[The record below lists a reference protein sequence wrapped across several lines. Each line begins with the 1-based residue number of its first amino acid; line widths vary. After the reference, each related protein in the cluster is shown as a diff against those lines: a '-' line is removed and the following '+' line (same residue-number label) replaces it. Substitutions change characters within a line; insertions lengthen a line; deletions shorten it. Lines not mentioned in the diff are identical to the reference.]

1 MLRTLRVNNFAI
13 IDQLE
18 IDFHQGMTTITGET
32 GAGKS
37 ILLGALKLVLGERAD
52 LKALKNADEKCIIEA
67 IFNIKDLE
75 LNDFFEEYDLDYED
89 ESILRRELLP
99 SGKSRAFINDTPV
112 KVSILQELSELL
124 IDIHSQFNTP
134 KIFEADFQL
143 SMLDIY
149 GENKELLKE
158 YKKVFNQYIS
168 TKKKIK
174 DAQNS
179 LENQSQDLEYKLHLW
194 EELNNASLK
203 HDELEHLE
211 FEIKSL
217 TNVEEIISTLN
228 ETYQFLE
235 HPEMGIISQLNE
247 ASNKLNKISDYN
259 SQYNSIYERLIS
271 SKIELQDISGEMSH
285 LIESTEINPER
296 LQEITDRYDLI
307 HKLLRKHNVIT
318 IEELIIKRD
327 ELESQTSGFDN
338 LSDLIIHLTKELN
351 AISEKLD
358 KQALKIRKNRFSSI
372 EIIRKNILNTLSQ
385 LGMENSQ
392 LTIQLKETLDF
403 TATGKDEVLF
413 LFSANKGMEPRI
425 FEKSVSGGERSR
437 LMLAIK
443 KLLATHQH
451 LPTLILDEIDTGI
464 SGKVANETGKV
475 MQSMAD
481 NMQLLVITHLP
492 QVASKGNY
500 QLKVYKEVV
509 EETTQT
515 NVIELSQQQRLEEIA
530 QMISG
535 SELTEAAIN
544 QAKELMN
551 LNAMF
556 KL

>member
-1 MLRTLRVNNFAI
+1 MLKTLRVNNFAI

-52 LKALKNADEKCIIEA
+52 LKALKNIDEKCIIEA
-67 IFNIKDLE
+67 VFEIKNLE
-75 LNDFFEEYDLDYED
+75 LNDFFEENDLDYED

-149 GENKELLKE
+149 GENKDLLKE
-158 YKKVFNQYIS
+158 YKKDFNHYIS

-203 HDELEHLE
+203 NEELEELE
-211 FEIKSL
+211 IEIKSL
-217 TNVEEIISTLN
+217 SNVEEIISTLN

-271 SKIELQDISGEMSH
+271 SKIELQDISGEMSS
-285 LIESTEINPER
+285 LIDSTEINPER

-307 HKLLRKHNVIT
+307 HKLLRKHNVISV
-318 IEELIIKRD
+318 EELIAKRD

-338 LSDLIIHLTKELN
+338 LSDLIIHLNKELN
-351 AISEKLD
+351 SISEKLE
-358 KQALKIRKNRFSSI
+358 KQSIKIRKNRFSSI

-392 LTIQLKETLDF
+392 LTIQLNETADF

-475 MQSMAD
+475 MQTMAE

-509 EETTQT
+509 DETTQT

-535 SELTEAAIN
+535 SELTDAAIN

-551 LNAMF
+551 LN
-556 KL
+556 

>member
-1 MLRTLRVNNFAI
+1 MLKTLRVNNFAI

-52 LKALKNADEKCIIEA
+52 LKALKNIDEKCIIEA
-67 IFNIKDLE
+67 VFEIKNLE
-75 LNDFFEEYDLDYED
+75 LNDFFEENDLDYED

-149 GENKELLKE
+149 GENKDLLKE
-158 YKKVFNQYIS
+158 YKKDFNHYIS

-203 HDELEHLE
+203 NEELEELE
-211 FEIKSL
+211 IEIKSL
-217 TNVEEIISTLN
+217 SNVEEIISTLN

-271 SKIELQDISGEMSH
+271 SKIELQDISGEMSS
-285 LIESTEINPER
+285 LIDSTEINPER

-307 HKLLRKHNVIT
+307 HKLLRKHNVISV
-318 IEELIIKRD
+318 EELIVKRD

-338 LSDLIIHLTKELN
+338 LSDLIIHLNKELN
-351 AISEKLD
+351 SISEKLE
-358 KQALKIRKNRFSSI
+358 KQVIKIRKNRFSSI

-392 LTIQLKETLDF
+392 LTIQLNETADF

-475 MQSMAD
+475 MQTMAE

-509 EETTQT
+509 DETTQT

-535 SELTEAAIN
+535 SELTDAAIN

-551 LNAMF
+551 LN
-556 KL
+556 

>member
-1 MLRTLRVNNFAI
+1 MLKTLRVNNFAI

-52 LKALKNADEKCIIEA
+52 LKALKNVDEKCIIEA
-67 IFNIKDLE
+67 VFEIKNLE
-75 LNDFFEEYDLDYED
+75 LNDFFEENDLDYED

-149 GENKELLKE
+149 GENKDLLKE
-158 YKKVFNQYIS
+158 YRKDFNHYIS

-203 HDELEHLE
+203 NEELEQLE
-211 FEIKSL
+211 IEIKSL
-217 TNVEEIISTLN
+217 SNVEEIISILN

-271 SKIELQDISGEMSH
+271 SKIELQDISGEMSS
-285 LIESTEINPER
+285 LIDSTEINPER

-307 HKLLRKHNVIT
+307 HKLLRKHNVISV
-318 IEELIIKRD
+318 EELIAKRD

-338 LSDLIIHLTKELN
+338 LSDLIIHLNKELN
-351 AISEKLD
+351 SISEKLE
-358 KQALKIRKNRFSSI
+358 KQVIKIRKNRISSI

-392 LTIQLKETLDF
+392 LTIQLNETTDF

-475 MQSMAD
+475 MQTMAE

-509 EETTQT
+509 NETTQT

-535 SELTEAAIN
+535 SELTDAAIN

-551 LNAMF
+551 LN
-556 KL
+556 

>member
-392 LTIQLKETLDF
+392 LTIQLNETLDF

-551 LNAMF
+551 LN
-556 KL
+556 

>member
-1 MLRTLRVNNFAI
+1 MLSTLRVNNFAI
-13 IDQLE
+13 IDELE
-18 IDFHQGMTTITGET
+18 IDFKSGMTTLTGET

-37 ILLGALKLVLGERAD
+37 IILGALKLVLGERAD
-52 LKALKNADEKCIIEA
+52 LKTLKNEKEKCIIEA
-67 IFNIKDLE
+67 IFNIKELE
-75 LNDFFEEYDLDYED
+75 LQAFFEEHDLDYED

-112 KVSILQELSELL
+112 KVSILHELSELL

-149 GENKELLKE
+149 GDNKELLKE
-158 YKKVFNQYIS
+158 YKAVFLNYIAI
-168 TKKKIK
+168 KKKIK
-174 DAQNS
+174 EAQNS

-194 EELNNASLK
+194 EELNNASLRIG
-203 HDELEHLE
+203 ELETLE
-211 FEIKSL
+211 SEIKSL
-217 TNVEEIISTLN
+217 SNVEEIISTLN

-235 HPEMGIISQLNE
+235 HPEVGIVSQLNE
-247 ASNKLNKISDYN
+247 ASNKLNRITDFSNEYK
-259 SQYNSIYERLIS
+259 SIYDRLNS

-285 LIESTEINPER
+285 LIESTEMNPER
-296 LQEITDRYDLI
+296 LLELTERFDLI
-307 HKLLRKHNVIT
+307 HKLLRKHDVLT
-318 IEELIIKRD
+318 IEDLIEKR
-327 ELESQTSGFDN
+327 EQLETQTSGFDN
-338 LSDLIIHLTKELN
+338 LSDLIIHLNKELN
-351 AISEKLD
+351 LISDKLEKLS
-358 KQALKIRKNRFSSI
+358 LKIRKNRFASI
-372 EIIRKNILNTLSQ
+372 DTIRKNILSTLSQ

-392 LTIQLKETLDF
+392 LMIQLNETSDF
-403 TATGKDEVLF
+403 TLTGKDEVLF
-413 LFSANKGMEPRI
+413 LFSANKGMEPRV

-475 MQSMAD
+475 MQEMSQ

-492 QVASKGNY
+492 QVASKGNH

-509 EETTQT
+509 DETTKT
-515 NVIELSQQQRLEEIA
+515 NVKELSQTERLSEIA

-535 SELTEAAIN
+535 SELTDAALN

-551 LNAMF
+551 LN
-556 KL
+556 

>member
-1 MLRTLRVNNFAI
+1 MLKTLRVNNFAI

-52 LKALKNADEKCIIEA
+52 LKALKNVDEKCIIEA
-67 IFNIKDLE
+67 VFEIKNLE
-75 LNDFFEEYDLDYED
+75 LNDFFEENDLDYED

-149 GENKELLKE
+149 GENKDLLKE
-158 YKKVFNQYIS
+158 YKKDFNHYIS

-203 HDELEHLE
+203 NEELEELE
-211 FEIKSL
+211 IEIKSL
-217 TNVEEIISTLN
+217 SNVEEIISTLN

-271 SKIELQDISGEMSH
+271 SKIELQDISGEMSS
-285 LIESTEINPER
+285 LIDSTEINPER

-307 HKLLRKHNVIT
+307 HKLLRKHNVISV
-318 IEELIIKRD
+318 EELIVKRD

-338 LSDLIIHLTKELN
+338 LSDLIIHLNKELN
-351 AISEKLD
+351 LISEKLE
-358 KQALKIRKNRFSSI
+358 KQAIKIRKNRFSSI

-392 LTIQLKETLDF
+392 LTIQLNETADF

-475 MQSMAD
+475 MQTMAE

-509 EETTQT
+509 DETTQT

-535 SELTEAAIN
+535 SELTDAAIN

-551 LNAMF
+551 LN
-556 KL
+556 

>member
-1 MLRTLRVNNFAI
+1 MLKTLRVNNFAI

-18 IDFHQGMTTITGET
+18 IDFHKGMTTLTGET

-37 ILLGALKLVLGERAD
+37 IILGALKLVLGERAD
-52 LKALKNADEKCIIEA
+52 LKSLKNTEEKCIIEA

-75 LNDFFEEYDLDYED
+75 LKDFFEEYDLDYED

-99 SGKSRAFINDTPV
+99 SGKSRAFVNDTPV
-112 KVSILQELSELL
+112 KVSILQEFSELL

-149 GENKELLKE
+149 GENKDLLKH
-158 YKKVFNQYIS
+158 YKSDFNHYIS
-168 TKKKIK
+168 IKKKIK

-203 HDELEHLE
+203 NTELEELDA
-211 FEIKSL
+211 EIKSL
-217 TNVEEIISTLN
+217 SNVEEIISTLN

-235 HPEMGIISQLNE
+235 HSEMGIISQLNE
-247 ASNKLNKISDYN
+247 ASNKLNKISDFN
-259 SQYNSIYERLIS
+259 SQYSSIYERLIS
-271 SKIELQDISGEMSH
+271 SKIELQDISNEMTH

-296 LQEITDRYDLI
+296 LQEVTDRYNLI
-307 HKLLRKHNVIT
+307 HTLLRKHNLNT
-318 IEELIIKRD
+318 IDELIERLN

-338 LSDLIIHLTKELN
+338 LSDLIIHLNKELT
-351 AISEKLD
+351 IIVEKLE
-358 KQALKIRKNRFSSI
+358 KQATKIRKNRIASI
-372 EIIRKNILNTLSQ
+372 DTIRKNILETLSQ

-392 LTIQLKETLDF
+392 LVIQLNEVSDF
-403 TATGKDEVLF
+403 TPTGKDEVVF
-413 LFSANKGMEPRI
+413 LFSANKGMEPRV

-475 MQSMAD
+475 MQTMAD

-492 QVASKGNY
+492 QVASKGNH
-500 QLKVYKEVV
+500 QLKVYKEVIGD
-509 EETTQT
+509 TTQT
-515 NVIELSQQQRLEEIA
+515 NVIELSTEERLTEIA

-535 SELTEAAIN
+535 SEVTHAALN

-551 LNAMF
+551 IQ
-556 KL
+556 

>member
-1 MLRTLRVNNFAI
+1 MLKTLRVNNFAI

-52 LKALKNADEKCIIEA
+52 LKALKNVDEKCIIEA
-67 IFNIKDLE
+67 VFEIKNLE
-75 LNDFFEEYDLDYED
+75 LNDFFEENDLDYED

-149 GENKELLKE
+149 GENKDLLKE
-158 YKKVFNQYIS
+158 YKKDFNHYIS

-203 HDELEHLE
+203 NEELEQLE
-211 FEIKSL
+211 IEIKSL
-217 TNVEEIISTLN
+217 SNVEEIISTLN

-271 SKIELQDISGEMSH
+271 SKIELQDISGEMSS
-285 LIESTEINPER
+285 LIDSTEINPER

-307 HKLLRKHNVIT
+307 HKLLRKHNVISV
-318 IEELIIKRD
+318 EELIAKRD

-338 LSDLIIHLTKELN
+338 LSDLIIHLNKELN
-351 AISEKLD
+351 SISEKLE
-358 KQALKIRKNRFSSI
+358 KQVIKIRKNRISSI

-392 LTIQLKETLDF
+392 ITIQLNETTDF

-475 MQSMAD
+475 MQTMAE

-509 EETTQT
+509 NETTQT

-535 SELTEAAIN
+535 SELTDAAIN

-551 LNAMF
+551 LN
-556 KL
+556 

>member
-1 MLRTLRVNNFAI
+1 MLKTLRVNNFAI

-52 LKALKNADEKCIIEA
+52 LKALKNIDEKCIIEA
-67 IFNIKDLE
+67 VFEIKNLE
-75 LNDFFEEYDLDYED
+75 LNDFFEENDLDYED

-149 GENKELLKE
+149 GENKDLLKE
-158 YKKVFNQYIS
+158 YKKDFNHYIL

-203 HDELEHLE
+203 NEELEQLE
-211 FEIKSL
+211 IEIKSL
-217 TNVEEIISTLN
+217 SNVEEIISTLN

-271 SKIELQDISGEMSH
+271 SKIELQDISGEMSS
-285 LIESTEINPER
+285 LIDSTEINPER

-307 HKLLRKHNVIT
+307 YKLLRKHNVT
-318 IEELIIKRD
+318 SVEELIAKRD

-338 LSDLIIHLTKELN
+338 LSDLIIHLNKELN
-351 AISEKLD
+351 SISEKLE
-358 KQALKIRKNRFSSI
+358 KQSIKIRKNRFSSI

-392 LTIQLKETLDF
+392 LTIQLNETADF

-475 MQSMAD
+475 MQTMAE

-509 EETTQT
+509 NETTQT

-535 SELTEAAIN
+535 SELTDAAIN

-551 LNAMF
+551 LN
-556 KL
+556 

>member
-1 MLRTLRVNNFAI
+1 MLKTLRVNNFAI

-52 LKALKNADEKCIIEA
+52 LKALKNIDEKCIIEA
-67 IFNIKDLE
+67 VFEIKNLE
-75 LNDFFEEYDLDYED
+75 LNDFFEENDLDYED

-149 GENKELLKE
+149 GENKDLLKE
-158 YKKVFNQYIS
+158 YKKDFNHYIS

-203 HDELEHLE
+203 NEELEQLE
-211 FEIKSL
+211 IEIKSL
-217 TNVEEIISTLN
+217 SNVEEIISTLN

-271 SKIELQDISGEMSH
+271 SKIELQDISGEMSN
-285 LIESTEINPER
+285 LIDSTEINPER

-307 HKLLRKHNVIT
+307 HKLLRKHNETSV
-318 IEELIIKRD
+318 EELIAKRD

-338 LSDLIIHLTKELN
+338 LSDLIIHLNKELN
-351 AISEKLD
+351 SISEKLE
-358 KQALKIRKNRFSSI
+358 KQSIKIRKNRFSSI

-392 LTIQLKETLDF
+392 LTIQLNETADF

-475 MQSMAD
+475 MQKMAE

-509 EETTQT
+509 DETTQT

-535 SELTEAAIN
+535 SELTDAAIN

-551 LNAMF
+551 LN
-556 KL
+556 

>member
-1 MLRTLRVNNFAI
+1 MLKTLRVNNFAI

-52 LKALKNADEKCIIEA
+52 LKALKNVDEKCIIEA
-67 IFNIKDLE
+67 VFEIKNLE
-75 LNDFFEEYDLDYED
+75 LNDFFEENDLDYED

-149 GENKELLKE
+149 GENKDLLKE
-158 YKKVFNQYIS
+158 YKKDFNHYIS

-203 HDELEHLE
+203 NEELEQLE
-211 FEIKSL
+211 IEIKSL
-217 TNVEEIISTLN
+217 SNVEEIISTLN

-271 SKIELQDISGEMSH
+271 SKIELQDISGEMSS
-285 LIESTEINPER
+285 LIDSTEINPER

-307 HKLLRKHNVIT
+307 HKLLRKHNVISV
-318 IEELIIKRD
+318 EELIAKRD

-338 LSDLIIHLTKELN
+338 LSDLIIHLNKKLN
-351 AISEKLD
+351 SISEKLE
-358 KQALKIRKNRFSSI
+358 KQAIKIRKNRISSI

-392 LTIQLKETLDF
+392 LTIQLNETADF

-475 MQSMAD
+475 MQTMAE

-509 EETTQT
+509 DETTQT

-535 SELTEAAIN
+535 SELTDAAIN

-551 LNAMF
+551 LN
-556 KL
+556 

>member
-1 MLRTLRVNNFAI
+1 MLKTLRVNNFAI

-18 IDFHQGMTTITGET
+18 IDFHKGMTTITGET

-37 ILLGALKLVLGERAD
+37 IILGALKLVLGERAD
-52 LKALKNADEKCIIEA
+52 LKSLKNTEEKCIIEA

-75 LNDFFEEYDLDYED
+75 LKDFFEEYDLDYED

-99 SGKSRAFINDTPV
+99 SGKSRAFVNDTPV
-112 KVSILQELSELL
+112 KVSILQEFSELL

-149 GENKELLKE
+149 GDNKDLLKQ
-158 YKKVFNQYIS
+158 YKSDYNNYIS
-168 TKKKIK
+168 IKKKIK

-203 HDELEHLE
+203 NNELEELDA
-211 FEIKSL
+211 EIKSL
-217 TNVEEIISTLN
+217 SNVEEIISTLN

-235 HPEMGIISQLNE
+235 HSEMGIISQLNE
-247 ASNKLNKISDYN
+247 ASNKLNKISDFN
-259 SQYNSIYERLIS
+259 SQYSSIYERLIS
-271 SKIELQDISGEMSH
+271 SKIELQDISNEMTH

-296 LQEITDRYDLI
+296 LQEVTDRYNLI
-307 HKLLRKHNVIT
+307 HTLLRKHNLNT
-318 IEELIIKRD
+318 INELIEKLN

-338 LSDLIIHLTKELN
+338 LSDLIIHLNKELTIIVN
-351 AISEKLD
+351 KLE
-358 KQALKIRKNRFSSI
+358 KQATRIRKNRISSI
-372 EIIRKNILNTLSQ
+372 EIIRKNILDTLSQ

-392 LTIQLKETLDF
+392 LTIQLNEISDF
-403 TATGKDEVLF
+403 TASGKDEVLF

-500 QLKVYKEVV
+500 QLKVYKEIIDD
-509 EETTQT
+509 TTQT
-515 NVIELSQQQRLEEIA
+515 NVKELSTKERLNEIA

-535 SELTEAAIN
+535 SEVTDAALN

-551 LNAMF
+551 IQ
-556 KL
+556 

>member
-1 MLRTLRVNNFAI
+1 MLKTLRVNNFAI

-18 IDFHQGMTTITGET
+18 IDFHKGMTTLTGET

-37 ILLGALKLVLGERAD
+37 IILGALKLVLGERAD
-52 LKALKNADEKCIIEA
+52 LKSLKNTEEKCIIEA

-75 LNDFFEEYDLDYED
+75 LKDFFEEYDLDYED

-99 SGKSRAFINDTPV
+99 SGKSRAFVNDTPV
-112 KVSILQELSELL
+112 KVSILQEFSELL

-149 GENKELLKE
+149 GDNKDLLKQ
-158 YKKVFNQYIS
+158 YKSDYNNYIS
-168 TKKKIK
+168 IKKKIK

-203 HDELEHLE
+203 NNELEELDA
-211 FEIKSL
+211 EIKSL
-217 TNVEEIISTLN
+217 SNVEEIISTLN

-235 HPEMGIISQLNE
+235 HSEMGIISQLNE
-247 ASNKLNKISDYN
+247 ASNKLNKISDFN
-259 SQYNSIYERLIS
+259 SQYSSIYERLIS
-271 SKIELQDISGEMSH
+271 SKIELQDISNEMTH

-296 LQEITDRYDLI
+296 LQEVTDRYNLI
-307 HKLLRKHNVIT
+307 HTLLRKHNLNT
-318 IEELIIKRD
+318 IDELIERLN

-338 LSDLIIHLTKELN
+338 LSDLIIHLNKELSIIIN
-351 AISEKLD
+351 KLE
-358 KQALKIRKNRFSSI
+358 KQATKIRKNRISSI
-372 EIIRKNILNTLSQ
+372 EIIRKNILETLSQ

-392 LTIQLKETLDF
+392 LVIQLNEVSDF
-403 TATGKDEVLF
+403 TPTGKDEVVF
-413 LFSANKGMEPRI
+413 LFSANKGMEPRV

-475 MQSMAD
+475 MQTMAD

-492 QVASKGNY
+492 QVASKGNH
-500 QLKVYKEVV
+500 QLKVYKEVIGD
-509 EETTQT
+509 TTQT
-515 NVIELSQQQRLEEIA
+515 NVIELSTEERLTEIA

-535 SELTEAAIN
+535 SEVTDAALN

-551 LNAMF
+551 IQ
-556 KL
+556 

>member
-1 MLRTLRVNNFAI
+1 
-13 IDQLE
+13 
-18 IDFHQGMTTITGET
+18 
-32 GAGKS
+32 
-37 ILLGALKLVLGERAD
+37 
-52 LKALKNADEKCIIEA
+52 
-67 IFNIKDLE
+67 
-75 LNDFFEEYDLDYED
+75 
-89 ESILRRELLP
+89 
-99 SGKSRAFINDTPV
+99 
-112 KVSILQELSELL
+112 LQELSELL

-149 GENKELLKE
+149 GENKDLLKE
-158 YKKVFNQYIS
+158 YKKDFNHYIS

-203 HDELEHLE
+203 NEELEELE
-211 FEIKSL
+211 IEIKSL
-217 TNVEEIISTLN
+217 SNVEEIISTLN

-271 SKIELQDISGEMSH
+271 SKIELQDISGEMSS
-285 LIESTEINPER
+285 LIDSTEINPER

-307 HKLLRKHNVIT
+307 HKLLRKHNVISV
-318 IEELIIKRD
+318 EELIAKRD

-338 LSDLIIHLTKELN
+338 LSDLIIHLNKELN
-351 AISEKLD
+351 SISEKLE
-358 KQALKIRKNRFSSI
+358 KQSIKIRKNRFSSI

-392 LTIQLKETLDF
+392 LTIQLNETADF

-475 MQSMAD
+475 MQTMAE

-509 EETTQT
+509 DETTQT

-535 SELTEAAIN
+535 SELTDAAIN

-551 LNAMF
+551 LN
-556 KL
+556 

>member
-18 IDFHQGMTTITGET
+18 IDFKEGMTTITGET

-52 LKALKNADEKCIIEA
+52 LKSLKNADEKCIIEA
-67 IFNIKDLE
+67 VFNIKNLDLKS
-75 LNDFFEEYDLDYED
+75 FFEEYDLDYED
-89 ESILRRELLP
+89 DSILRRELLP

-112 KVSILQELSELL
+112 KVSILHELTELL

-149 GENKELLKE
+149 GENKELLKD
-158 YKKVFNQYIS
+158 YKIDFNHYIS
-168 TKKKIK
+168 IKKKIK
-174 DAQNS
+174 EAQNS

-194 EELNNASLK
+194 EELNKASLK
-203 HDELEHLE
+203 IDELEELE
-211 FEIKSL
+211 AEIKSL
-217 TNVEEIISTLN
+217 SNVEEIISTLN
-228 ETYQFLE
+228 ESYQFLE
-235 HPEMGIISQLNE
+235 HPEMGIVSQLNE
-247 ASNKLNKISDYN
+247 ASNKLNRITDFN
-259 SQYNSIYERLIS
+259 PQYNSIYDRLNS
-271 SKIELQDISGEMSH
+271 SKIELQDISSEMSH
-285 LIESTEINPER
+285 LIESTEVNPER
-296 LQEITDRYDLI
+296 LLEITERYDLI

-318 IEELIIKRD
+318 VEELISTR
-327 ELESQTSGFDN
+327 EQLESQTSGFDN
-338 LSDLIIHLTKELN
+338 LSDLIIHLNKELN
-351 AISEKLD
+351 SVSDKLD
-358 KQALKIRKNRFSSI
+358 KQSVKIRKNRVASI
-372 EIIRKNILNTLSQ
+372 EIIRENILNTLSQ

-392 LTIQLKETLDF
+392 LIIQLNETTDF
-403 TATGKDEVLF
+403 TVTGKDEVLF
-413 LFSANKGMEPRI
+413 LFSANKGMEPRV

-492 QVASKGNY
+492 QVASKGNH

-509 EETTQT
+509 DETTQT
-515 NVIELSQQQRLEEIA
+515 NVKELSKNERLNEIA

-535 SELTEAAIN
+535 SDISEAALN

-551 LNAMF
+551 LN
-556 KL
+556 

>member
-67 IFNIKDLE
+67 VFNIKDLE

-149 GENKELLKE
+149 GENKELLKD
-158 YKKVFNQYIS
+158 YKKDFNQYIS
-168 TKKKIK
+168 IKKKIK

-203 HDELEHLE
+203 NNELEELE

-217 TNVEEIISTLN
+217 SNVEEIISTLN

-247 ASNKLNKISDYN
+247 ASNKLNKISDYS
-259 SQYNSIYERLIS
+259 SQYTSIYERLIS

-307 HKLLRKHNVIT
+307 HKLLRKHNVTT
-318 IEELIIKRD
+318 IEELINKRE

-338 LSDLIIHLTKELN
+338 LSDLIIHLNKELN
-351 AISEKLD
+351 AISDKLE
-358 KQALKIRKNRFSSI
+358 KQAIKIRKNRNSSI

-392 LTIQLKETLDF
+392 LTIQLNETSDF
-403 TATGKDEVLF
+403 TLTGKDEVLF
-413 LFSANKGMEPRI
+413 LFSANKGMEPRV

-509 EETTQT
+509 EETTKT
-515 NVIELSQQQRLEEIA
+515 NVIELTQQQRLEEIA

-535 SELTEAAIN
+535 SELTDAAIN

-551 LNAMF
+551 LN
-556 KL
+556 

>member
-1 MLRTLRVNNFAI
+1 MLKILRVNNFAI

-18 IDFHQGMTTITGET
+18 IDFHKGMTTITGET

-67 IFNIKDLE
+67 VFDIKDLE
-75 LNDFFEEYDLDYED
+75 LIDFFEEYDLDYED

-149 GENKELLKE
+149 GENKDLLKE
-158 YKKVFNQYIS
+158 YKKDFNQYIS
-168 TKKKIK
+168 IKKKIK
-174 DAQNS
+174 EAQNS

-203 HDELEHLE
+203 NDELEQLE
-211 FEIKSL
+211 IEIKSL
-217 TNVEEIISTLN
+217 SNVEEIISTLN

-235 HPEMGIISQLNE
+235 HSEMGIISQLNE

-296 LQEITDRYDLI
+296 LQEITERYDLI
-307 HKLLRKHNVIT
+307 HKLLRKHNVLT
-318 IEELIIKRD
+318 IEELKIKRD
-327 ELESQTSGFDN
+327 ELENQTSGFDN
-338 LSDLIIHLTKELN
+338 LSDLIIHLNKELN
-351 AISEKLD
+351 STSEKLE
-358 KQALKIRKNRFSSI
+358 KQAKKVRKNRISSI

-392 LTIQLKETLDF
+392 LNIQLNETSDF
-403 TATGKDEVLF
+403 TPNGKDEVLF

-475 MQSMAD
+475 MQSMAE

-509 EETTQT
+509 NETTQT
-515 NVIELSQQQRLEEIA
+515 SVIELSEQQRLEEIA

-535 SELTEAAIN
+535 SELTDAAIN

-551 LNAMF
+551 LN
-556 KL
+556 

>member
-1 MLRTLRVNNFAI
+1 MLKTLRVNNFAI

-52 LKALKNADEKCIIEA
+52 LKALKNIDEKCIIEA
-67 IFNIKDLE
+67 VFEIKNLE
-75 LNDFFEEYDLDYED
+75 LNDFFEENDLDYED

-149 GENKELLKE
+149 GENKDLLKE
-158 YKKVFNQYIS
+158 YKKDFNHYIS

-203 HDELEHLE
+203 NEELEQLE
-211 FEIKSL
+211 IEIKSL
-217 TNVEEIISTLN
+217 SNVEEIISTLN

-271 SKIELQDISGEMSH
+271 SKIELQDISGEMSS
-285 LIESTEINPER
+285 LIDSTEINPER

-307 HKLLRKHNVIT
+307 HKLLRKHNVISV
-318 IEELIIKRD
+318 EELIAKRD

-338 LSDLIIHLTKELN
+338 LSDLIIHLNKELN
-351 AISEKLD
+351 SISEKLE
-358 KQALKIRKNRFSSI
+358 KQSIKIRKNRFSSI
-372 EIIRKNILNTLSQ
+372 EIIRKIILNTLSQ

-392 LTIQLKETLDF
+392 LTIQLNETADF

-475 MQSMAD
+475 MQKMAE

-509 EETTQT
+509 DETTQT

-535 SELTEAAIN
+535 SELTDAAIN

-551 LNAMF
+551 LN
-556 KL
+556 

>member
-1 MLRTLRVNNFAI
+1 MLSTLRVNNFAI
-13 IDQLE
+13 IDELE
-18 IDFHQGMTTITGET
+18 IDFKSGMTTLTGET

-37 ILLGALKLVLGERAD
+37 IILGALKLVLGERAD
-52 LKALKNADEKCIIEA
+52 LKALKNEKEKCIIEA
-67 IFNIKDLE
+67 IFNIKELE
-75 LNDFFEEYDLDYED
+75 LQTFFEENDLDYED

-112 KVSILQELSELL
+112 KVSILHELSELL

-149 GENKELLKE
+149 GNNKELLKE
-158 YKKVFNQYIS
+158 YKTVFLNYIAV
-168 TKKKIK
+168 KKKIK
-174 DAQNS
+174 EAQNS

-194 EELNNASLK
+194 EELNNASLRIG
-203 HDELEHLE
+203 ELETLE
-211 FEIKSL
+211 SEIKSL
-217 TNVEEIISTLN
+217 SNVEEIISTLN

-235 HPEMGIISQLNE
+235 HPEVGIVSQLNE
-247 ASNKLNKISDYN
+247 ASNKLNRITDFSSDYK
-259 SQYNSIYERLIS
+259 SIYDRLNS

-285 LIESTEINPER
+285 LIESTELNPER
-296 LQEITDRYDLI
+296 LLELTERFDLI
-307 HKLLRKHNVIT
+307 HKLLRKHDVLT
-318 IEELIIKRD
+318 IEDLIEKR
-327 ELESQTSGFDN
+327 EQLETQTSGFDN
-338 LSDLIIHLTKELN
+338 LSDLIIHLNKELN
-351 AISEKLD
+351 LISDKLEKLS
-358 KQALKIRKNRFSSI
+358 LKIRKNRFASI
-372 EIIRKNILNTLSQ
+372 DTIRENILSTLSQ

-392 LTIQLKETLDF
+392 LIIQLNETSDYTL
-403 TATGKDEVLF
+403 TGKDEVLF
-413 LFSANKGMEPRI
+413 LFSANKGMEPRV

-475 MQSMAD
+475 MQEMSQ

-492 QVASKGNY
+492 QVASKGNH

-509 EETTQT
+509 DETTKT
-515 NVIELSQQQRLEEIA
+515 NVKELSQTERLSEIA

-535 SELTEAAIN
+535 SELTDAALN

-551 LNAMF
+551 LN
-556 KL
+556 

>member
-1 MLRTLRVNNFAI
+1 M
-13 IDQLE
+13 
-18 IDFHQGMTTITGET
+18 
-32 GAGKS
+32 
-37 ILLGALKLVLGERAD
+37 
-52 LKALKNADEKCIIEA
+52 KNADEKCIIEA
-67 IFNIKDLE
+67 VFSIKDLE
-75 LNDFFEEYDLDYED
+75 LISFFEEHDLDYED
-89 ESILRRELLP
+89 DSILRRELLP

-143 SMLDIY
+143 SMLDVY
-149 GENKELLKE
+149 GDNKELIKV
-158 YKKVFNQYIS
+158 YKNDFSHYTSI
-168 TKKKIK
+168 KKQIK

-203 HDELEHLE
+203 NGELEQLE
-211 FEIKSL
+211 IEIKSL
-217 TNVEEIISTLN
+217 SNVEEIISTLN

-235 HPEMGIISQLNE
+235 HSEMGIISQLNE
-247 ASNKLNKISDYN
+247 ASNKLNKITDFS
-259 SQYNSIYERLIS
+259 SQYNSIYDRLNS
-271 SKIELQDISGEMSH
+271 SKIELQDISGEMSS
-285 LIESTEINPER
+285 LIEATEVNPER
-296 LQEITDRYDLI
+296 LLEITERYDLI
-307 HKLLRKHNVIT
+307 HKLLRKHNVISVD
-318 IEELIIKRD
+318 ELISKRD

-338 LSDLIIHLTKELN
+338 LSDLIIHLNKELN
-351 AISEKLD
+351 TVSEKLE
-358 KQALKIRKNRFSSI
+358 KQALKIRKNRIASI
-372 EIIRKNILNTLSQ
+372 EIIRDNILNTLSQ

-392 LTIQLKETLDF
+392 LVIQLNETSDF

-492 QVASKGNY
+492 QVASKGNH

-509 EETTQT
+509 DETTQT
-515 NVIELSQQQRLEEIA
+515 NVKELSKEERLNEIA

-535 SELTEAAIN
+535 SDISDAALN
-544 QAKELMN
+544 QAKELLN
-551 LNAMF
+551 LN
-556 KL
+556 

>member
-1 MLRTLRVNNFAI
+1 MLKTLRVNNFAI

-18 IDFHQGMTTITGET
+18 IDFQQGMTTITGET

-52 LKALKNADEKCIIEA
+52 LKSLKNVDEKCIIEA
-67 IFNIKDLE
+67 VFNIKDLE
-75 LNDFFEEYDLDYED
+75 LISFFEEYDLDYED
-89 ESILRRELLP
+89 DSILRRELLP

-143 SMLDIY
+143 SMLDVY
-149 GENKELLKE
+149 GDNKELIKV
-158 YKKVFNQYIS
+158 YKNDFAQYTSI
-168 TKKKIK
+168 KKQIK

-203 HDELEHLE
+203 NDELEELE
-211 FEIKSL
+211 VEIKSL
-217 TNVEEIISTLN
+217 SNVEEIISTLN

-235 HPEMGIISQLNE
+235 HSEMGIISQLNE
-247 ASNKLNKISDYN
+247 ASNKLNKITDFS
-259 SQYNSIYERLIS
+259 SQYNSIYDRLNS
-271 SKIELQDISGEMSH
+271 SKIELQDISGEMSS
-285 LIESTEINPER
+285 LIDSTEVNPER
-296 LQEITDRYDLI
+296 LLETTERYDLI
-307 HKLLRKHNVIT
+307 HKLLRKHNVISV
-318 IEELIIKRD
+318 EELITKRD

-338 LSDLIIHLTKELN
+338 LSDLIIHLNKELN
-351 AISEKLD
+351 TVSEKLE
-358 KQALKIRKNRFSSI
+358 KQALKIRKNRIASI
-372 EIIRKNILNTLSQ
+372 EIIRANILNTLSQ

-392 LTIQLKETLDF
+392 LVIQLNETSDF

-492 QVASKGNY
+492 QVASKGNH

-509 EETTQT
+509 DETTQT
-515 NVIELSQQQRLEEIA
+515 NVKELSKEERLNEIA

-535 SELTEAAIN
+535 SDISDAALN
-544 QAKELMN
+544 QAKELLN
-551 LNAMF
+551 LN
-556 KL
+556 

>member
-1 MLRTLRVNNFAI
+1 MLKTLRVNNFAI

-52 LKALKNADEKCIIEA
+52 LKALKNIDEKCIIEA
-67 IFNIKDLE
+67 VFEIKNLE
-75 LNDFFEEYDLDYED
+75 LNDFFEENDLDYED

-149 GENKELLKE
+149 GENKDLLKE
-158 YKKVFNQYIS
+158 YKKNFNHYIS
-168 TKKKIK
+168 IKKKIK

-194 EELNNASLK
+194 EELNNSSLK
-203 HDELEHLE
+203 NEELEELE
-211 FEIKSL
+211 IEIKSL
-217 TNVEEIISTLN
+217 SNVEEIISTLN

-271 SKIELQDISGEMSH
+271 SKIELQDISGEMSS
-285 LIESTEINPER
+285 LIDSTEINPER

-307 HKLLRKHNVIT
+307 HKLLRKHNVISV
-318 IEELIIKRD
+318 EELIAKRD

-338 LSDLIIHLTKELN
+338 LSDLIIHLNKELN
-351 AISEKLD
+351 SISEKLE
-358 KQALKIRKNRFSSI
+358 KQVIKIRKNRISSI

-392 LTIQLKETLDF
+392 LTIQLNETTDF

-475 MQSMAD
+475 MQTMAE

-509 EETTQT
+509 NETTQT

-535 SELTEAAIN
+535 SELTDAAIN

-551 LNAMF
+551 LN
-556 KL
+556 

>member
-1 MLRTLRVNNFAI
+1 MLKTLRVNNFAI

-52 LKALKNADEKCIIEA
+52 LKALKNVDEKCIIEA
-67 IFNIKDLE
+67 VFEIKNLE
-75 LNDFFEEYDLDYED
+75 LNDFFEENDLDYED

-149 GENKELLKE
+149 GENKDLLKE
-158 YKKVFNQYIS
+158 YKKDFNHYIS

-203 HDELEHLE
+203 NEELEELE
-211 FEIKSL
+211 IEIKSL
-217 TNVEEIISTLN
+217 SNVEEIISTLN

-271 SKIELQDISGEMSH
+271 SKIELQDISGEMSS
-285 LIESTEINPER
+285 LIDSTEINPER

-307 HKLLRKHNVIT
+307 HKLLRKHNVISV
-318 IEELIIKRD
+318 EELIAKRD

-338 LSDLIIHLTKELN
+338 LSDLIIHLNKELN
-351 AISEKLD
+351 SISEKLE
-358 KQALKIRKNRFSSI
+358 KQVIKIRKNRISSI

-392 LTIQLKETLDF
+392 LTIQLNETTDF

-475 MQSMAD
+475 MQTMAE

-509 EETTQT
+509 DETTQT

-535 SELTEAAIN
+535 SELTDAAIN

-551 LNAMF
+551 LN
-556 KL
+556 

>member
-1 MLRTLRVNNFAI
+1 MLKTLRVNNFAI

-52 LKALKNADEKCIIEA
+52 LKALKNIDEKCIIEA
-67 IFNIKDLE
+67 VFEIKNLE
-75 LNDFFEEYDLDYED
+75 LNDFFEENDLDYED

-149 GENKELLKE
+149 GENKDLLKE
-158 YKKVFNQYIS
+158 YKKNFNHYIS
-168 TKKKIK
+168 IKKKIK

-194 EELNNASLK
+194 EELNNSSLK
-203 HDELEHLE
+203 NEELEELE
-211 FEIKSL
+211 IEIKSL
-217 TNVEEIISTLN
+217 SNVEEIISTLN

-271 SKIELQDISGEMSH
+271 SKIELQDISGEMSS
-285 LIESTEINPER
+285 LIDSTEINPER

-307 HKLLRKHNVIT
+307 HKLLRKHNVT
-318 IEELIIKRD
+318 SVEELIAKRD

-338 LSDLIIHLTKELN
+338 LSDLIIHLNKELN
-351 AISEKLD
+351 LISEKLE
-358 KQALKIRKNRFSSI
+358 KQAIKIRKNRFSSI

-392 LTIQLKETLDF
+392 LTIQLNETADF

-451 LPTLILDEIDTGI
+451 LPTLIFDEIDTGI

-475 MQSMAD
+475 MQTMAE

-509 EETTQT
+509 DETTQT

-535 SELTEAAIN
+535 SELTDAAIN

-551 LNAMF
+551 LN
-556 KL
+556 

>member
-1 MLRTLRVNNFAI
+1 MLKTLRVNNFAI

-52 LKALKNADEKCIIEA
+52 LKALKNIDEKCIIEA
-67 IFNIKDLE
+67 VFEIKNLE
-75 LNDFFEEYDLDYED
+75 LNDFFEENDLDYED

-149 GENKELLKE
+149 GENKDLLKE
-158 YKKVFNQYIS
+158 YKKDFNHYIS

-203 HDELEHLE
+203 NEELEQLE
-211 FEIKSL
+211 IEIKSL
-217 TNVEEIISTLN
+217 SNVEEIISTLN

-259 SQYNSIYERLIS
+259 LQYNSIYERLIS
-271 SKIELQDISGEMSH
+271 SKIELQDISGEMSS
-285 LIESTEINPER
+285 LIDSTEINPER

-307 HKLLRKHNVIT
+307 HKLLRKHNVISV
-318 IEELIIKRD
+318 EELIAKRD

-338 LSDLIIHLTKELN
+338 LSDLIIHLNKELN
-351 AISEKLD
+351 SISEKLE
-358 KQALKIRKNRFSSI
+358 KQSIKIRKNRFSSI

-392 LTIQLKETLDF
+392 LTIQLNETADF

-475 MQSMAD
+475 MQTMAE

-509 EETTQT
+509 NETTQT

-535 SELTEAAIN
+535 SELTDAAIN

-551 LNAMF
+551 LN
-556 KL
+556 

>member
-1 MLRTLRVNNFAI
+1 MLKTLRVNNFAI

-52 LKALKNADEKCIIEA
+52 LKALKNVDEKCIIEA
-67 IFNIKDLE
+67 VFEIKNLE
-75 LNDFFEEYDLDYED
+75 LNDFFEENDLDYED

-149 GENKELLKE
+149 GENKDLLKE
-158 YKKVFNQYIS
+158 YKNDFNHYIS

-203 HDELEHLE
+203 NEELEQLE
-211 FEIKSL
+211 IEIKSL
-217 TNVEEIISTLN
+217 SNVEEIISTLN

-271 SKIELQDISGEMSH
+271 SKIELQDISGEMSS
-285 LIESTEINPER
+285 LIDSTEINPER

-307 HKLLRKHNVIT
+307 HKLLRKHNVIS
-318 IEELIIKRD
+318 IEELIAKRD

-338 LSDLIIHLTKELN
+338 LSDLIIHLNKELN
-351 AISEKLD
+351 SISEKLE
-358 KQALKIRKNRFSSI
+358 KQVIKIRKNRFSSI

-392 LTIQLKETLDF
+392 LTIQLNETADF

-475 MQSMAD
+475 MQTMAE

-509 EETTQT
+509 DETTQT

-535 SELTEAAIN
+535 SELTDAAIN

-551 LNAMF
+551 LN
-556 KL
+556 

>member
-403 TATGKDEVLF
+403 TVTGKDEVLF

-500 QLKVYKEVV
+500 QLKVFKEVV

-551 LNAMF
+551 LN
-556 KL
+556 

>member
-1 MLRTLRVNNFAI
+1 MLKTLRVNNFAI

-52 LKALKNADEKCIIEA
+52 LKALKNVDEKCIIEA
-67 IFNIKDLE
+67 VFEIKNLE
-75 LNDFFEEYDLDYED
+75 LNDFFEENDLDYED

-149 GENKELLKE
+149 GENKDLLKE
-158 YKKVFNQYIS
+158 YKKDFNHYIS

-194 EELNNASLK
+194 EELNNASIK
-203 HDELEHLE
+203 NEELEELE
-211 FEIKSL
+211 IEIKSL
-217 TNVEEIISTLN
+217 SNVEEIISTLN

-271 SKIELQDISGEMSH
+271 SKIELQDISGEMSS
-285 LIESTEINPER
+285 LIDSTEINPER

-307 HKLLRKHNVIT
+307 HKLLRKHNVISV
-318 IEELIIKRD
+318 EELIAKRD

-338 LSDLIIHLTKELN
+338 LSDLIIHLNKELN
-351 AISEKLD
+351 SISEKLE
-358 KQALKIRKNRFSSI
+358 KQVIKIRKNRISSI

-392 LTIQLKETLDF
+392 LTIQLNETTDF

-475 MQSMAD
+475 MQTMAE

-509 EETTQT
+509 NETTQT

-535 SELTEAAIN
+535 SELTDAAIN

-551 LNAMF
+551 LN
-556 KL
+556 

>member
-1 MLRTLRVNNFAI
+1 MLKTLRVNNFAI

-18 IDFHQGMTTITGET
+18 IDFHKGMTTITGET

-37 ILLGALKLVLGERAD
+37 IILGALKLVLGERAD
-52 LKALKNADEKCIIEA
+52 LKSLKNTEEKCIIEA

-75 LNDFFEEYDLDYED
+75 LKDFFEEYDLDYED

-99 SGKSRAFINDTPV
+99 SGKSRAFVNDTPV
-112 KVSILQELSELL
+112 KVSILQEFSELL

-149 GENKELLKE
+149 GDNKDLLKQ
-158 YKKVFNQYIS
+158 YKSDYNNYIS
-168 TKKKIK
+168 IKKKIK

-203 HDELEHLE
+203 NNELEELDA
-211 FEIKSL
+211 EIKSL
-217 TNVEEIISTLN
+217 SNVEEIISTLN

-235 HPEMGIISQLNE
+235 HSEMGIISQLNE
-247 ASNKLNKISDYN
+247 ASNKLNKISDFN
-259 SQYNSIYERLIS
+259 SQYSSIYERLIS
-271 SKIELQDISGEMSH
+271 SKIELQDISNEMTH

-296 LQEITDRYDLI
+296 LQEVTDRYNLI
-307 HKLLRKHNVIT
+307 HTLLRKHNLNT
-318 IEELIIKRD
+318 INELIEKLN

-338 LSDLIIHLTKELN
+338 LSDLIIHLNKELTIIVN
-351 AISEKLD
+351 KLE
-358 KQALKIRKNRFSSI
+358 KQATRIRKNRISSI
-372 EIIRKNILNTLSQ
+372 EIIRKNILDTLSQ

-392 LTIQLKETLDF
+392 LTIQLNEISDF
-403 TATGKDEVLF
+403 TASGKDEVLF

-464 SGKVANETGKV
+464 SGKLANETGKV

-500 QLKVYKEVV
+500 QLKVYKEIIDD
-509 EETTQT
+509 TTQT
-515 NVIELSQQQRLEEIA
+515 NVKELSTKERLNEIA

-535 SELTEAAIN
+535 SEVTDAALN

-551 LNAMF
+551 IQ
-556 KL
+556 

>member
-296 LQEITDRYDLI
+296 LQEITDRFDLI

-392 LTIQLKETLDF
+392 LTIQLNETLDF
-403 TATGKDEVLF
+403 TVTGKDEVLF

-551 LNAMF
+551 LN
-556 KL
+556 

>member
-1 MLRTLRVNNFAI
+1 MLKTLRVNNFAI

-52 LKALKNADEKCIIEA
+52 LKALKNIDEKCIIEA
-67 IFNIKDLE
+67 VFEIKNLE
-75 LNDFFEEYDLDYED
+75 LNDFFEENDLDYED

-149 GENKELLKE
+149 GENKDILKE
-158 YKKVFNQYIS
+158 YKKDFNHYIS

-203 HDELEHLE
+203 NEELEQLE
-211 FEIKSL
+211 IEIKSL
-217 TNVEEIISTLN
+217 SNVEEIISTLN

-271 SKIELQDISGEMSH
+271 SKIELQDISGEMSS
-285 LIESTEINPER
+285 LIDSTEINPER

-307 HKLLRKHNVIT
+307 HKLLRKHNVISV
-318 IEELIIKRD
+318 EELIAKRD

-338 LSDLIIHLTKELN
+338 LSDLIIHLNKELN
-351 AISEKLD
+351 SISEKLE
-358 KQALKIRKNRFSSI
+358 KQSIKIRKNRFSSI

-392 LTIQLKETLDF
+392 LTIQLNETADF

-475 MQSMAD
+475 MQTMAE

-509 EETTQT
+509 DETTQT

-535 SELTEAAIN
+535 SELTDAAIN

-551 LNAMF
+551 LN
-556 KL
+556 

>member
-1 MLRTLRVNNFAI
+1 MLKTLRVNNFAI

-18 IDFHQGMTTITGET
+18 IDFHKGMTTLTGET

-37 ILLGALKLVLGERAD
+37 IILGALKLVLGERAD
-52 LKALKNADEKCIIEA
+52 LKSLKNTEEKCIIEA

-75 LNDFFEEYDLDYED
+75 LKDFFEEYDLDYED

-99 SGKSRAFINDTPV
+99 SGKSRAFVNDTPV
-112 KVSILQELSELL
+112 KVSILQEFSELL

-149 GENKELLKE
+149 GDNKDLLKQ
-158 YKKVFNQYIS
+158 YKSDYNNYIS
-168 TKKKIK
+168 IKKKIK

-203 HDELEHLE
+203 NTELEELDA
-211 FEIKSL
+211 EIKSL
-217 TNVEEIISTLN
+217 SNVEEIISTLN

-235 HPEMGIISQLNE
+235 HSEMGIISQLNE
-247 ASNKLNKISDYN
+247 ASNKLNKISDFN
-259 SQYNSIYERLIS
+259 SQYSSIYERLIS
-271 SKIELQDISGEMSH
+271 SKIELQDISNEMTH

-296 LQEITDRYDLI
+296 LQEVTDRYNLI
-307 HKLLRKHNVIT
+307 HTLLRKHNLNT
-318 IEELIIKRD
+318 INELIEKLN

-338 LSDLIIHLTKELN
+338 LSDLIIHLNKELSIIIN
-351 AISEKLD
+351 KLE
-358 KQALKIRKNRFSSI
+358 KQATKIRKNRISSI
-372 EIIRKNILNTLSQ
+372 EIIRKNILETLSQ

-392 LTIQLKETLDF
+392 LVIQLNEVSDF
-403 TATGKDEVLF
+403 TPTGKDEVVF
-413 LFSANKGMEPRI
+413 LFSANKGMEPRV

-475 MQSMAD
+475 MQTMAD

-492 QVASKGNY
+492 QVASKGNH
-500 QLKVYKEVV
+500 QLKVYKEVIGD
-509 EETTQT
+509 TTQT
-515 NVIELSQQQRLEEIA
+515 NVIELSTEERLTEIA

-535 SELTEAAIN
+535 SEVTDAALN

-551 LNAMF
+551 IQ
-556 KL
+556 